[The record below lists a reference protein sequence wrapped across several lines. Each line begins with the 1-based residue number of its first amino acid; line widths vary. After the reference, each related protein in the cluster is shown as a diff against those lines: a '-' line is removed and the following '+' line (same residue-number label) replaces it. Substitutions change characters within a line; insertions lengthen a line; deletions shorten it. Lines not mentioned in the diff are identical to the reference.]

1 MTLTPS
7 HMYQA
12 GDLAGAIRALVET
25 VKKKPTDEAARALLA
40 EFLLF
45 DGAYD
50 RADTQMTTIS
60 NLNPEK
66 AVTIALWRQL
76 VRGAVARDQLFTEG
90 RVPEFLTPPPEHVRI
105 LLRGIVA
112 LREGAPDEAV
122 ALFAEAEEAR
132 PIVSGRSGD
141 TAFAG
146 IRDLDDLFAPVM
158 EVFTSTGKYF
168 WVPFETIESVV
179 FAPPQRPSDLVWRQ
193 AQMVVRDGTDGVV
206 YVPAI
211 YPPLPGSERRDA
223 LKLGRATEWVEG
235 PQGIVRG
242 EGQRCLLVGEE
253 DMPVMALETL
263 EFIGPN

>member
-1 MTLTPS
+1 
-7 HMYQA
+7 MYQS
-12 GDLAGAIRALVET
+12 GDLSGAIKALVEM
-25 VKKKPTDEAARALLA
+25 VKKKPTDEASRALLA

-45 DGAYD
+45 DGAFD

-76 VRGAVARDQLFTEG
+76 VRGAVARDQLFAEG
-90 RVPEFLTPPPEHVRI
+90 RVPEFLTPPPEHVQI

-112 LREGAPDEAV
+112 LREWSGAEAFD
-122 ALFAEAEEAR
+122 LFQQAEEAR
-132 PIVSGRSGD
+132 PIVSGRMGD
-141 TAFAG
+141 TAFSG

-168 WVPFETIESVV
+168 WVPFETIETVV

-211 YPPLPGSERRDA
+211 YPPLQGADRSDA

-235 PQGIVRG
+235 AEGIVRG

-253 DMPVMALETL
+253 DIPIMSLETL
-263 EFIGPN
+263 EFFGPN